1 MTGRVTYAP
10 SVFDR
15 RELLRAM
22 GIAGASTIVAACGGR
37 GRIVREQAQIRDE
50 VRTWLREAVAKLA
63 AVYPGVHV
71 LAVSRQRTTAG
82 IDIIG
87 TGIARARRDGVVLA
101 VRNRDGQWREHVTSE
116 LTAAGV
122 TAAVRALAGPQRRAA
137 RVTFPGPP
145 PRPDAPALPSDAELE
160 NRVRAIVQAD
170 TSINS
175 RIVYAAALIDIDDAT
190 VWSLSPH
197 HDREQRLVRVRKRA
211 IRAAWAGTRPVVAE
225 AERGWIGGVDD
236 FELGEKAQAA
246 TAAALLLTTPG
257 TFEDREADVVLDP
270 SVTANLID
278 ASTRAIL
285 TTSAARRPEVLRR
298 LAIGGTIASP
308 LVTLVDDP
316 TVPNA
321 YGGFAF
327 DDEGQPAQAQTL
339 VDEGRIT
346 SVLGD
351 AGKGRGRR
359 PGHVGPIEAAPSHLR
374 QAAGTVEWRT
384 LLPGE
389 GFLLEG
395 GQHAM
400 FDATTDRV
408 VISAARAR
416 VIEKGVDTGRVFADV
431 EIVGSLGTLLAGV
444 TGVAKETEVVSYRDE
459 VDGEPRWRSA
469 EAPYMRTRGMVR
481 MRRRA

>member
-1 MTGRVTYAP
+1 
-10 SVFDR
+10 
-15 RELLRAM
+15 M

-37 GRIVREQAQIRDE
+37 SRVVRDKPQVRDE
-50 VRTWLREAVAKLA
+50 VRTWLRDAVAKLA

-71 LAVSRQRTTAG
+71 LAVSRRRTTAG

-87 TGIARARRDGVVLA
+87 TGISRARRDGVVLA
-101 VRNRDGQWREHVTSE
+101 VRDREGQWREHVTSE
-116 LTAAGV
+116 LTATGV
-122 TAAVRALAGPQRRAA
+122 ADAVKALAGPQRRPA
-137 RVTFPGPP
+137 RVTFPDPP
-145 PRPDAPALPSDAELE
+145 PTPVAPAIPSDVELE
-160 NRVRAIVQAD
+160 KRVRAIVQAD
-170 TSINS
+170 SSINS

-190 VWSLSPH
+190 VWSLSPR

-236 FELGEKAQAA
+236 FELGDKAQAA

-257 TFEDREADVVLDP
+257 TFDDREADVVLDP
-270 SVTANLID
+270 TVTANLID
-278 ASTRAIL
+278 AGARAIF
-285 TTSAARRPEVLRR
+285 TTNAARRPEVMRR
-298 LAIGGTIASP
+298 LSIGNMIAAP

-339 VDEGRIT
+339 VDEGRIVG
-346 SVLGD
+346 VLGD
-351 AGKGRGRR
+351 GGKGRGRR
-359 PGHVGPIEAAPSHLR
+359 PGHVGPLEAAPTHLR
-374 QAAGTVEWRT
+374 QAAGTVEWTSLVR
-384 LLPGE
+384 GD

-395 GQHAM
+395 GQHAL

-416 VIEKGVDTGRVFADV
+416 VLEKGVDTGRVFADV
-431 EIVGSLGTLLAGV
+431 ELVGSLGTLLAGV

-459 VDGEPRWRSA
+459 VDGEPRWRSV
-469 EAPYMRTRGMVR
+469 EAPYMRTRGVVR